1 MSSAQTHRVYKW
13 SPQTNITTVVA
24 GRENTEGPMSYSLN
38 SSEGIYVEG
47 SNGTVYVA
55 DYGNISIQKWLKN
68 ALDGTT
74 VAGLNTGEAG
84 SDHESLSDPTAVW
97 IDDETQVV
105 TNKFDQP
112 ADLAFDDNGN
122 LYVCDCFYDRV
133 VMFTTIH
140 NEPCFPTSAVRGS
153 ASVGLKSITPPT
165 GKPATSV

>member
-105 TNKFDQP
+105 
-112 ADLAFDDNGN
+112 
-122 LYVCDCFYDRV
+122 Y
-133 VMFTTIH
+133 M
-140 NEPCFPTSAVRGS
+140 
-153 ASVGLKSITPPT
+153 
-165 GKPATSV
+165 